1 MNTKFFITPSLALS
15 LAFLGGCT
23 LDQTDDVDQFRQAV
37 PSADAVAVDGP
48 DSTGTNGR
56 QAASGSRGTLAEAP
70 AASTPAYWYT
80 FTRDVRD
87 GVNAVTAVILVTV
100 SFVVHTE
107 PSSVSEDQAVWGPYE
122 GDALDPV
129 AWRLTVTRI
138 GDHHYR
144 YVVAGRRKA
153 DRGGSFVTVLTGDGY
168 DRQSESHGDGAFTL
182 DLDASKRLDPSR
194 HSDDSGTVTIEHDL
208 PPDIGQRVDALPR
221 FIAATIDPR
230 TGETLGITSTA
241 NSDHTGSL
249 AVTAF
254 VDIDDVK
261 DGVNEDVAIESRWRE
276 TGAGRSD
283 ITIAGGSLPVETSVV
298 EATECWGEDF
308 GRVYYDD
315 SIDFAPTEGDPALC
329 AY

>member
-1 MNTKFFITPSLALS
+1 MNTKTFLMPIPVLA

-23 LDQTDDVDQFRQAV
+23 LDQNDDVDQFRQAV

-48 DSTGTNGR
+48 DTTAGERG
-56 QAASGSRGTLAEAP
+56 AASGARGMLAEAP
-70 AASTPAYWYT
+70 AGSAPAYWYT

-107 PSSVSEDQAVWGPYE
+107 PSSVSEDEAVWGPYE

-129 AWRLTVTRI
+129 AWQLTVTRI

-153 DRGGSFVTVLTGDGY
+153 DKTGRFVSVLTGDGY
-168 DRQSESHGDGAFTL
+168 DRLSESHGDGSFTI

-194 HSDDSGTVTIEHDL
+194 HADDSGTVTIEHDL
-208 PPDIGQRVDALPR
+208 PRDIGQRVDALPR
-221 FIAATIDPR
+221 FINATVDPNS
-230 TGETLGITSTA
+230 GETLGITSTA

-249 AVTAF
+249 VVTAF

-283 ITIAGGSLPVETSVV
+283 ITIAGGSLPTTTPVV